1 VTNTGAGQET
11 GSARERSIAKVSSLL
26 RRTELPLRP
35 ARFEMI
41 SSIASLACDR
51 QAPMIIEEIVDEF
64 PRIRGDLDAIFY
76 FKLRLVQY
84 HEFSEL
90 LQPIF
95 SPSSMHAA

>member
-1 VTNTGAGQET
+1 
-11 GSARERSIAKVSSLL
+11 
-26 RRTELPLRP
+26 
-35 ARFEMI
+35 MI
-41 SSIASLACDR
+41 SNIASLGVR
-51 QAPMIIEEIVDEF
+51 SIKRRMIIEEIVDEF

-95 SPSSMHAA
+95 GPSSMHAA